1 MSRLF
6 FPYRPSWLAVLL
18 LLSLLAACAHFA
30 PPTFEAKQAIT
41 LPQQAKPS
49 SQLEYTVHIQ
59 HADTYS
65 PYLML
70 QAHDV
75 QERTDMR
82 QQLRQNT
89 TNTAKVEIYDA
100 LTQQL
105 RYASTHAP
113 TLRFYDPVQHEIGL
127 MLVPKYIA
135 LKPGSYTL
143 KVELSGDYSTLPDDV
158 KPSISFT
165 NLYKAQ

>member
-6 FPYRPSWLAVLL
+6 SLYSPSWLAVLL
-18 LLSLLAACAHFA
+18 LLPLLGACAQFA
-30 PPTFEAKQAIT
+30 PPSFEAKQAIT
-41 LPQQAKPS
+41 LPQQAKQP

-65 PYLML
+65 PYLLL

-75 QERTDMR
+75 QERTNMR

-89 TNTAKVEIYDA
+89 TDTAKVEIYDGHS
-100 LTQQL
+100 QQL
-105 RYASTHAP
+105 LYASTHTP

-127 MLVPKYIA
+127 MLVPKYFA
-135 LKPGSYTL
+135 LNPGSYTL
-143 KVELSGDYSTLPDDV
+143 KIELSGDYSTLPADV
-158 KPSISFT
+158 KPTISFT